1 MKQKRM
7 KRAYALSYKDGDVA
21 PRLVAKGARKQAEA
35 MVAEAKKQGIPV
47 IKHQQLSEELA
58 HLREMQFIPE
68 SLYEVAA
75 ELFVFLHSLDSVH
88 DFSGSAHTKTEK
100 GGKEMDEKRKIGEE
114 EFSDEFG
121 QHRPALEKD
130 MIAKGLKA
138 LFSKKNKP
146 RQESA
151 EPQEEKQKDKK

>member
-1 MKQKRM
+1 MKQKRI
-7 KRAYALSYKDGDVA
+7 KRAYALSYKDGEEA

-58 HLREMQFIPE
+58 NLRERQFIPE

-88 DFSGSAHTKTEK
+88 DFPGSAHTKAEK

-121 QHRPALEKD
+121 QNRPALEKD
-130 MIAKGLKA
+130 VIAKGLKA

-146 RQESA
+146 RQKSA